1 MSIKNGPWSPFE
13 PTTKEPWDLRKVAH
27 LHRRAGFGAG
37 WAALQRDLKDGP
49 AASVDRL
56 LKPSDTPSEQ
66 MKNVAA
72 LRDQLGNDSE
82 MLKYWWLNHILYGQD
97 PLREKLTLFWHGHF
111 ATSNRKVGSVPLML
125 RQNDLFRKHAL
136 GEFADLLTAMVSD
149 GAMLIWLDGAGSKK
163 AKPNENFAR
172 EFLELFTVGI
182 GNYTETDIRQAA
194 RAFTGWT
201 RQQGDLNNQ
210 STFKFDAGEFDA
222 GEKTFLKQKG
232 PWKPADIVRITFQQ
246 PACAEFICRKL
257 YRFFVNEQDEPAAE
271 LIQPLAE
278 EL

>member
-1 MSIKNGPWSPFE
+1 
-13 PTTKEPWDLRKVAH
+13 
-27 LHRRAGFGAG
+27 
-37 WAALQRDLKDGP
+37 
-49 AASVDRL
+49 
-56 LKPSDTPSEQ
+56 
-66 MKNVAA
+66 
-72 LRDQLGNDSE
+72 
-82 MLKYWWLNHILYGQD
+82 
-97 PLREKLTLFWHGHF
+97 
-111 ATSNRKVGSVPLML
+111 
-125 RQNDLFRKHAL
+125 
-136 GEFADLLTAMVSD
+136 
-149 GAMLIWLDGAGSKK
+149 
-163 AKPNENFAR
+163 
-172 EFLELFTVGI
+172 I

-278 EL
+278 ELRSHKYSIRRVVEVILQSQHFYSKAAYRKRIKSPVEFSAGLVGTLEVHLP